1 MIVLFGIIQAQFERF
16 SYILSEP
23 DLRLALTI
31 HRTLLGDMIPGSLS
45 FSSLVIECRG
55 GLFPFPTRS
64 LPFLTVNATI
74 GNQAFSHDGCN
85 IFPGLS
91 YNKAND
97 TFLNS
102 VRTNDV
108 EAQVEFPL
116 KVKERARVTCY

>member
-1 MIVLFGIIQAQFERF
+1 
-16 SYILSEP
+16 
-23 DLRLALTI
+23 
-31 HRTLLGDMIPGSLS
+31 MIPGSLS

-55 GLFPFPTRS
+55 GLFPFRTRS

-97 TFLNS
+97 TFLNG
-102 VRTNDV
+102 VRKNDV
-108 EAQVEFPL
+108 EAQVEFSL
-116 KVKERARVTCY
+116 KVKEKTRVTSY